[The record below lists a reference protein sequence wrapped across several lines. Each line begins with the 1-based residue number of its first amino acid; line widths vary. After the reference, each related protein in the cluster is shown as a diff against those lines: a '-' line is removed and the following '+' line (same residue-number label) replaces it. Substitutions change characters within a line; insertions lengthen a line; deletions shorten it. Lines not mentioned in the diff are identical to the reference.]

1 MVTSSRSPIEQF
13 HLSGRVAVII
23 GAGSGIGRCTAELFA
38 AVGTRVVIVD
48 VNRTAAQTVVDA
60 IAAAG
65 GVAWL
70 SQADISQESEIE
82 SMFSE
87 VVERERS
94 VDILVNNAGTAIRR
108 PAIELSL
115 ADWDK
120 VVSINMTGTFL
131 CARTAA
137 RHMLKDD
144 RGGVIVNIA
153 SIMGLSGGGLYPN
166 ISYQATK
173 GAVVNM
179 TRALAVECARQK
191 IRVNAVAPTYVN
203 TPFIAELM
211 KRQEL
216 VAEIKRMTPMG
227 RLVEPEE
234 VAAAAL
240 FLASPA
246 DSMVTGH
253 ILSVDGGFLAQ

>member
-1 MVTSSRSPIEQF
+1 
-13 HLSGRVAVII
+13 
-23 GAGSGIGRCTAELFA
+23 
-38 AVGTRVVIVD
+38 
-48 VNRTAAQTVVDA
+48 
-60 IAAAG
+60 
-65 GVAWL
+65 
-70 SQADISQESEIE
+70 
-82 SMFSE
+82 MFSE
-87 VVERERS
+87 VIERERS

-131 CARTAA
+131 CARTAT

-179 TRALAVECARQK
+179 TRALAVEWARQK

-211 KRQEL
+211 KRPEL

-246 DSMVTGH
+246 ASMVTGH
-253 ILSVDGGFLAQ
+253 LLSVDSGFLAQ